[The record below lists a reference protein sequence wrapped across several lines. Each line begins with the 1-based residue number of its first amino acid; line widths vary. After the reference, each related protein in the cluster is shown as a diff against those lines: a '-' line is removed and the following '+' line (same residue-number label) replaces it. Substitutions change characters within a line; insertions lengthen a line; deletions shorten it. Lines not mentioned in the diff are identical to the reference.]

1 MHLTAT
7 LRAVCLAFTL
17 TFVALAPAFAGGG
30 TADSI
35 LANAK
40 LGPLAEPN
48 FNRPGQDYK
57 NFELDSNAN
66 TCESACAGDRKCKAW
81 TYVKPGVQG
90 ERARCWLKRGA
101 PPLQSNSC
109 CISGLKAGI
118 CDSGSYWDKN
128 ARECRPRVN

>member
-1 MHLTAT
+1 MRFPTTAPLFLVFAFLFNLGQVT
-7 LRAVCLAFTL
+7 LGHA
-17 TFVALAPAFAGGG
+17 G

-35 LANAK
+35 MANAK

-48 FNRPGQDYK
+48 FDRPGQDYK

-66 TCESACAGDRKCKAW
+66 TCEFACTKDAKCKAW

-90 ERARCWLKRGA
+90 LKARCWLKTGV
-101 PPLQSNSC
+101 PPLRSNSC
-109 CISGLKAGI
+109 CTSGLKAGI
-118 CDSGSYWDKN
+118 CDSGNYWDAA

>member
-1 MHLTAT
+1 MRCIAT
-7 LRAVCLAFTL
+7 LRAVCLAFTFSL
-17 TFVALAPAFAGGG
+17 VVLAPAFAGGG

-48 FNRPGQDYK
+48 FDRPGQDYK

-66 TCESACAGDRKCKAW
+66 TCEFACTKDAQCKAW

-90 ERARCWLKRGA
+90 AKARCWLKTGV
-101 PPLQSNSC
+101 PPLRSNGC

-118 CDSGSYWDKN
+118 CDHGSYWDNN